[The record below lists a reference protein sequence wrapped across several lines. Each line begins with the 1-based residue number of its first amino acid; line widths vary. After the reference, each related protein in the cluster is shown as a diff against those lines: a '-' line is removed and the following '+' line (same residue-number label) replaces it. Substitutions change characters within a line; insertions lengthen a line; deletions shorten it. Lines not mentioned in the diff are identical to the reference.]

1 MFQCF
6 GASGLRL
13 ETLALGLRHRV
24 GLGLWDFVFAPEAL
38 EDKRKARANIQS
50 DVLVPKQRLAFSGA
64 LGLAPGDFRFG
75 TRALGDRRKVRANIQ
90 SDVFSQKK
98 NYVSVFWGFRFET

>member
-50 DVLVPKQRLAFSGA
+50 DALGPKQRLASPGA
-64 LGLAPGDFRFG
+64 LGLGLPAFMFG
-75 TRALGDRRKVRANIQ
+75 TGASGGQAKGQR
-90 SDVFSQKK
+90 
-98 NYVSVFWGFRFET
+98 